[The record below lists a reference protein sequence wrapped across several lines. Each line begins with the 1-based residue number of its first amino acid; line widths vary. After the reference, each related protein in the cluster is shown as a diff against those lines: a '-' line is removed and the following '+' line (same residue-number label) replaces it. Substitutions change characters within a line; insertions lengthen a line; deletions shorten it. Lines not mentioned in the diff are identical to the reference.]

1 MKDNGPFL
9 DFDIGFYSLTLHVI
23 INGQYYYTILYNKEL
38 YNIFDLFAFKA
49 MRALAF
55 VVR

>member
-1 MKDNGPFL
+1 MIIMKDNGPFL

-49 MRALAF
+49 M
-55 VVR
+55 